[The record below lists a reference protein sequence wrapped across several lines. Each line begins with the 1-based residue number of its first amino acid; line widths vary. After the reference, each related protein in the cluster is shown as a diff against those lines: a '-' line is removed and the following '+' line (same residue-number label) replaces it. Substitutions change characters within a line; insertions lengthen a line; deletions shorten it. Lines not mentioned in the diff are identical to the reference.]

1 MALLIVGQ
9 TGLIGSSLKLNSE
22 INCIDFPVGQWT
34 SDSFKES
41 LEKSILESDI
51 KEDSLQIV
59 WAAGKS
65 NMDSSTKILDDE
77 ITLIK
82 NFLQIISK
90 YSSSINSLSFISS
103 AGSIYGG
110 CDNQTI
116 TEETPPNPITDYG
129 RSRLIL
135 EEIFKNFGSTFT
147 TPINIFRL
155 SNVFG
160 LKKNINS
167 SSGLILN
174 LIKANLTRKDLN
186 IFVPLTTAQDYID
199 VDFVSR
205 NILSILT
212 SQNSRKVPNQTFIF
226 SRNYSHSIV
235 EILSIIDRFSRR
247 KTTYLSHS
255 IDSSISRQN
264 NLRFNVN
271 NSFFISSKIEPITLT
286 IHKLIQQVYS
296 ELKIN

>member
-22 INCIDFPVGQWT
+22 INCIDFPVGQWV

-41 LEKSILESDI
+41 LEKSILESEI
-51 KEDSLQIV
+51 KEDSLQVV

-77 ITLIK
+77 INLIK

-116 TEETPPNPITDYG
+116 TEKTPPNPITDYG

-135 EEIFKNFGSTFT
+135 EDIFKDFGSTFT

-155 SNVFG
+155 SNAWYEWF
-160 LKKNINS
+160 
-167 SSGLILN
+167 
-174 LIKANLTRKDLN
+174 
-186 IFVPLTTAQDYID
+186 
-199 VDFVSR
+199 
-205 NILSILT
+205 
-212 SQNSRKVPNQTFIF
+212 
-226 SRNYSHSIV
+226 
-235 EILSIIDRFSRR
+235 
-247 KTTYLSHS
+247 
-255 IDSSISRQN
+255 
-264 NLRFNVN
+264 
-271 NSFFISSKIEPITLT
+271 
-286 IHKLIQQVYS
+286 
-296 ELKIN
+296 